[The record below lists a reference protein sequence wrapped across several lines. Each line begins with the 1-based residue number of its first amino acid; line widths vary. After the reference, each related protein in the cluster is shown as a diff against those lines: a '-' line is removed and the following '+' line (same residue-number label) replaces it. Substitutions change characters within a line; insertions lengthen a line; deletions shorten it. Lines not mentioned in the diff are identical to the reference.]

1 MAKINLLPWRE
12 ELRKQ
17 KQREFAITAGG
28 GALVAALIVLLAH
41 FHIDGLIDNQNQRN
55 AYLQAQI
62 AILDERIGRI
72 KELEKMKAD
81 LLARMNVIQEL
92 QRSRPESVHLMDE
105 LVRTLPDGVYLKS
118 FTQKGRSL
126 EMNGVAQSNARV
138 SDYMRNIDAS
148 EWLGAPRL
156 DLIKT
161 TEENRTRVA
170 NFNMR
175 GAQKVPKP
183 KSDEPAQ
190 GDKTNPGNK
199 TGQADRS
206 GQDDKTR
213 QQGGAS

>member
-12 ELRKQ
+12 EIRKQ
-17 KQREFAITAGG
+17 KQREFVISAAG
-28 GALVAALIVLLAH
+28 GALLAALIVLLAH

-55 AYLQAQI
+55 EFLKTQI
-62 AILDERIGRI
+62 AVLDQRIGRI

-118 FTQKGRSL
+118 FTQKGRDL
-126 EMNGVAQSNARV
+126 DMAGVAQSNARV

-148 EWLGAPRL
+148 DWLTAPRL

-161 TEENRTRVA
+161 TEVNRTRVA
-170 NFNMR
+170 NFNLR
-175 GAQKVPKP
+175 GKQKTHKP
-183 KSDEPAQ
+183 
-190 GDKTNPGNK
+190 
-199 TGQADRS
+199 
-206 GQDDKTR
+206 QDDEAG
-213 QQGGAS
+213 QNGGGS